1 MNDVSWPLVLAGGFG
16 FALVNALHCAGMCG
30 PFALAAAGTT
40 GARPARLS
48 LYFAGKTCTYVFLGA
63 LAGAAGGSLLRILGP
78 AQGLLGLAVGAVLVL
93 AGARVLWGAGLDGTA
108 PGAPGRLFVAALA
121 APLARLRAARAGG
134 AWGAGF
140 ALGGLTGLLPCG
152 VSWLAVLQAAA
163 LGGPVR
169 GAAFLLAFGLG
180 TVPALAVTGLA
191 GGGLLVRL
199 GPRRARWA
207 GGGLLVAAGLLALWR
222 AGAGATD
229 PGSCP
234 ACSTP

>member
-1 MNDVSWPLVLAGGFG
+1 MNAAPWSLVLGGG
-16 FALVNALHCAGMCG
+16 LAFALVNALHCAGMCG
-30 PFALAAAGTT
+30 PFALAAAGHG

-48 LYFAGKTCTYVFLGA
+48 LYLAGKTCTYVFLGA
-63 LAGAAGGSLLRILGP
+63 LAGAAGGRLAQAFGP
-78 AQGLLGLAVGAVLVL
+78 AQLVLGLAVGAALVF
-93 AGARVLWGAGLDGTA
+93 AGARVLAGSGAGAGGL
-108 PGAPGRLFVAALA
+108 GAPGRLFVAALA
-121 APLARLRAARAGG
+121 GPLARLRAARAGG

-152 VSWLAVLQAAA
+152 VSWLAALQAAA

-180 TVPALAVTGLA
+180 TAPALAVTGLA
-191 GGGLLVRL
+191 GGGLLARL

-222 AGAGATD
+222 AGAAGAD
-229 PGSCP
+229 PGSCA